1 MVEGSNFRPDFVK
14 RLFLTLAENSYTPN
28 FMRNLNF
35 IFVQKFMGD
44 YLQEEVDKSIQDKY
58 VGRQ

>member
-1 MVEGSNFRPDFVK
+1 M
-14 RLFLTLAENSYTPN
+14 AENSYTPN
-28 FMRNLNF
+28 LMRNLNF

-58 VGRQ
+58 VGRQQECK

>member
-1 MVEGSNFRPDFVK
+1 M
-14 RLFLTLAENSYTPN
+14 AENSYTPN